1 MFLWLSF
8 QSIFSFDKTNRAS
21 TGVVETFE
29 ADVRAKDRARVT
41 EILNS
46 RWYIKPD
53 IVQKNILSEGSYG
66 VAFKIVTR
74 SGDQMVMKSSK
85 KSGPFASS
93 DFVRELS
100 VLERFAEL
108 ERAAERIV
116 KLVGAN
122 MDDGFNIF
130 VKYYEK
136 NDLVSFVRMHGR
148 RLSVYHKR
156 RMSSDILTMLQ
167 ELRSHKIIHRDIKAE
182 NIAVTKD
189 LRCVLLD
196 FGMAVEFNP
205 VAHDLSGRFVTTV
218 HTRSP
223 EVAVGIYRYSYDAD
237 TFSAGCVL
245 WELLTSGERLLS
257 NVSHRRFRAIGGQA
271 QFIFDSIYEHFGT
284 AARVI
289 NNQRPIGSS
298 LKKLHTMILK
308 KPKRQRMLEHNFY
321 RVVKKRTVNK
331 MMQPFSESTMIRAC
345 AMVRSLLWWFP
356 YERIVI
362 RNCKNWKVKI
372 AFLDHFL
379 PPISADL
386 LHESKMKLF
395 ASCCDVSDLVVAKR
409 VSATSMTK
417 RKKKLRCG
425 SKRKINKRQNKRKKG
440 FRSSLN
446 EQYKP

>member
-8 QSIFSFDKTNRAS
+8 QSIFSFDKMNRAS

-100 VLERFAEL
+100 VLERFAES
-108 ERAAERIV
+108 ERADERIV

-156 RMSSDILTMLQ
+156 RI
-167 ELRSHKIIHRDIKAE
+167 
-182 NIAVTKD
+182 
-189 LRCVLLD
+189 
-196 FGMAVEFNP
+196 FF
-205 VAHDLSGRFVTTV
+205 
-218 HTRSP
+218 
-223 EVAVGIYRYSYDAD
+223 RYSYHVKG
-237 TFSAGCVL
+237 TPITQYSPQRHKGGEHRCIEEPTLCITGLLYGC
-245 WELLTSGERLLS
+245 
-257 NVSHRRFRAIGGQA
+257 
-271 QFIFDSIYEHFGT
+271 
-284 AARVI
+284 
-289 NNQRPIGSS
+289 
-298 LKKLHTMILK
+298 
-308 KPKRQRMLEHNFY
+308 
-321 RVVKKRTVNK
+321 
-331 MMQPFSESTMIRAC
+331 
-345 AMVRSLLWWFP
+345 
-356 YERIVI
+356 
-362 RNCKNWKVKI
+362 
-372 AFLDHFL
+372 
-379 PPISADL
+379 
-386 LHESKMKLF
+386 
-395 ASCCDVSDLVVAKR
+395 
-409 VSATSMTK
+409 
-417 RKKKLRCG
+417 
-425 SKRKINKRQNKRKKG
+425 
-440 FRSSLN
+440 
-446 EQYKP
+446 